1 MRGLLNLLLSAR
13 IRKKLTLWYLFITSL
28 IFSTVAFM
36 IVHSFQI
43 KQRYDR
49 MLSMHEDI
57 KLINQVKADINGV
70 RAAFLR
76 MALAKDEETWER
88 QQEVIEF
95 YSEKSDQNLA
105 KLKESIY
112 REKIEQMERS
122 WIPFKETLINQ
133 LIPLVKAGNVDEAIE
148 ILSTVQA
155 ERSREFM
162 AVANEIIEKSK
173 EDFTQMRA
181 NLEREI
187 VTVSFIISGVV
198 LAAVL
203 FAMAFSFWFI
213 KNYVI
218 ADLHQIEKAADRLAQ
233 GDLTVQIKPKSR
245 DEFGE
250 VAEKLN
256 STISKFNLMI
266 NSLLNASQRVIKS
279 SELLR
284 KMSTKASEGSKE
296 QFNQSKLISESA
308 DKMITTIVNIAN
320 NSIKVQESTKRSLE
334 KAQLGRETAEN
345 AVNLV
350 NKVNTTTD
358 ELSSIVKSLI
368 SQVQEISGIAVLI
381 KDIADQTNLLALN
394 AAIEAARAGEQGR
407 GFAVVADEV
416 RKLAERTIKATYDI
430 EEKIKL
436 IQSDSART
444 TSSMERAS
452 DEVRRATEFIRSLGE
467 TLEAIADSIE
477 KANREFSTIMESVN
491 SHSASS
497 LDVSINIEKTLS
509 VSKEM
514 EDMAKVIADEI
525 MELYKIAEELRS
537 LGTQFH
543 TG

>member
-1 MRGLLNLLLSAR
+1 MRGLFNALLTAG
-13 IRKKLTLWYLFITSL
+13 IKKKIIIWYGFIMFL
-28 IFSTVAFM
+28 IFSLVTFM
-36 IVHSFQI
+36 IVHSYQI

-49 MLSMHEDI
+49 MLNISEDI

-76 MALAKDEETWER
+76 MAIAKDEETWER
-88 QQEVIEF
+88 QEEVIRF
-95 YSEKSDQNLA
+95 YSEKSDQNLTR
-105 KLKESIY
+105 LKESIY
-112 REKIEQMERS
+112 REKIEQMEKT
-122 WIPFKETLINQ
+122 WLPFKDTLFNQ
-133 LIPLVKAGNVDEAIE
+133 LIPLVKSGNVEEAIS

-155 ERSREFM
+155 DRSREFM
-162 AVANEIIEKSK
+162 ALANEIIEKSK
-173 EDFTQMRA
+173 EDFNQMRT
-181 NLEREI
+181 NVEREI
-187 VTVSFIISGVV
+187 INVSFLISGIV
-198 LAAVL
+198 LIAVSL
-203 FAMAFSFWFI
+203 AMAFSFWFI
-213 KNYVI
+213 NTYVI
-218 ADLHQIEKAADRLAQ
+218 GDLLQIEKAADRLAQ
-233 GDLTVQIKPKSR
+233 GDLTVQIKPKSK
-245 DEFGE
+245 DEFGR

-256 STISKFNLMI
+256 STIGKFNQMI
-266 NSLLNASQRVIKS
+266 KSLLNASQKVIES

-296 QFNQSKLISESA
+296 QFHQSKLISESA

-320 NSIKVQESTKRSLE
+320 NSIKVQESTQSSLE
-334 KAQLGRETAEN
+334 KAQLGRQTAES

-358 ELSSIVKSLI
+358 ELSEIVKSLI

-430 EEKIKL
+430 EEKIKM

-452 DEVRRATEFIRSLGE
+452 GEVKRATEFIRSLGE
-467 TLEAIADSIE
+467 TLEAIAESIE
-477 KANREFSTIMESVN
+477 NANREFSTITASV
-491 SHSASS
+491 SAHSESS
-497 LDVSINIEKTLS
+497 LDVSVNIEKTLS
-509 VSKEM
+509 ISKEM
-514 EDMAKVIADEI
+514 EDMAKVLANEI
-525 MELYKIAEELRS
+525 MELSKIAEELRS